1 MNLAKTRIIAHFM
14 HENEMNAAEQKMK
27 VEGRTDSYLIGE
39 INETDLPNL
48 QQQGLIIQVLKDDE
62 RTGSSTREPE
72 AITEIRLPTFRKAP
86 RLFFKPSFNA
96 TVPSFHLIQLTG
108 PLLEEWRSEFDRLS
122 VKLLEYVPRNNYTA
136 KLNSTQIQA
145 VKQFSFVKS
154 VSPYQPECACHSF
167 LTKTRVSP
175 SPVTPISLVPP
186 AKKTKMVTYEVL
198 VHRGEDLEAVN
209 IWLKNK
215 LVSIAGVGERKI
227 RFYLLDNSSLL
238 NEIASLAEVASIE
251 EYVPPKLHNNIARKL
266 LGIDNE
272 GNDPN
277 TSLTSNIS
285 ETGDG
290 QIVAVADTGIDEKH
304 PDFHGRII
312 GIAALGR
319 QNDYSDLHGHG
330 THVAGSVLGDGTASG
345 GTVRGTAPK
354 ARLFFQS
361 LMDESGDLSGL
372 PIDLGDL
379 FKEAYQA
386 GARIHNN
393 SWGTATQS
401 EYTFNSSEV
410 DEFVSKHR
418 DMLVVISAGNEG
430 QAADR
435 LHSKQG
441 FTDWLSIGSPASSKN
456 ALSVG
461 ASRSSRTS
469 GGYSQ
474 FTYFDAWPDN
484 FPDPPIAQ
492 EMISGN
498 PDGLAAFSSRGPCT
512 DHRIKPDVVAP
523 GTDIVS
529 TKSSRAPLRNFWGP
543 YQGQGGSNYAYMGG
557 TSMAAPL
564 ISGCAALI
572 REYYL
577 KNKNHKASAA
587 LLKATLINS
596 TRWLKAT
603 DAIAEYDTL
612 PNFHQGFGCIH
623 MPWAIPNPSEPK
635 LCLAFL
641 DPWEDPAYQFTR
653 TGQRFRF
660 TFNFTGTGW
669 LRFCLAWTDIPG
681 RALQNNLNLFLQHVP
696 SSQKWIGNEKLPM
709 SLTILDPDNNVEIVR
724 IENPPVGQYLIQ
736 ITASN
741 LLHAPQ
747 DFALVA
753 TGRSISKLQ
762 IY

>member
-1 MNLAKTRIIAHFM
+1 LAKTRIIAHFM
-14 HENEMNAAEQKMK
+14 HETEMNAAEQKMQ
-27 VEGRTDSYLIGE
+27 VEGRTDSYLIGK
-39 INETDLPNL
+39 INEADLPTL

-62 RTGSSTREPE
+62 ETGSSGREPE
-72 AITEIRLPTFRKAP
+72 ALAEIRLPTFRKAP
-86 RLFFKPSFNA
+86 RLSFKPSINA
-96 TVPSFHLIQLTG
+96 TVPSFFLIKLTG
-108 PLLEEWRSEFDRLS
+108 PLLEEWRSEFDKSS
-122 VKLLEYVPRNNYTA
+122 VALLEYVPRNNYTA
-136 KLNSTQIQA
+136 KLTSLQVQT
-145 VKQFSFVKS
+145 VRHFSFVKS
-154 VSPYQPECACHSF
+154 VRSYQPEGTGPIF
-167 LTKTRVSP
+167 LTKAKVPP
-175 SPVTPISLVPP
+175 STVAPISLVPP
-186 AKKTKMVTYEVL
+186 AKKAKMVTYEVL

-209 IWLKNK
+209 TWLKNQ

-238 NEIASLAEVASIE
+238 NEIAALPEVASIE
-251 EYVPPKLHNNIARKL
+251 EYVPPKLNNNIARKL

-272 GNDPN
+272 GNEPN
-277 TSLTSNIS
+277 SGLTSNIS
-285 ETGDG
+285 ETGEG

-304 PDFHGRII
+304 PDFQGRILAI
-312 GIAALGR
+312 VALGR
-319 QNDYSDLHGHG
+319 QNDYSDPHGHG

-361 LMDESGDLSGL
+361 LLDESGDLSGL

-393 SWGTATQS
+393 SWGAATQS

-418 DMLVVISAGNEG
+418 DMLVVVSAGNEG

-435 LHSKQG
+435 LHSQQG

-456 ALSVG
+456 ALTVG
-461 ASRSSRTS
+461 ASRSSRTN

-474 FTYFDAWPDN
+474 LTYFDAWPDN
-484 FPDPPIAQ
+484 FPDPPIAKQ
-492 EMISGN
+492 MISGN

-564 ISGCAALI
+564 VSGCAALV

-577 KNKNHKASAA
+577 KNKKHEASAA

-596 TRWLKAT
+596 TRWLKAS
-603 DAIAEYDTL
+603 DAVAEYDTL
-612 PNFHQGFGCIH
+612 PNFHQGFGCVH

-635 LCLAFL
+635 LRLEFL
-641 DPWEDPAYQFTR
+641 DPWEDPANQFTR

-660 TFNFTGTGW
+660 TFNFLGTGW
-669 LRFCLAWTDIPG
+669 LRLCLAWTDVPG

-696 SSQKWIGNEKLPM
+696 SSQKWMGNEKLPM
-709 SLTILDPDNNVEIVR
+709 SLNIPDPDNNVEIVR
-724 IENPPVGQYLIQ
+724 IENPPTGQYLIQ
-736 ITASN
+736 ISASN
-741 LLHAPQ
+741 LLRAPQ

-753 TGRSISKLQ
+753 TGKLISKLQ